1 MAGAVYVV
9 SEQTSAADGDLDEV
23 YSIYNI
29 LLWTS
34 WWHIFMQF
42 VDAVEELDEDGD
54 VSTTFGKFR

>member
-29 LLWTS
+29 LL
-34 WWHIFMQF
+34 
-42 VDAVEELDEDGD
+42 
-54 VSTTFGKFR
+54 